1 MINLISSLAGLV
13 SAMLDKFIEDKDQKA
28 QLEINKAEGSRRN
41 VVMRQRGE
49 RQDEVNRLKGL
60 ESDIINSGK

>member
-41 VVMRQRGE
+41 VVMSQRGE